1 MPDRKCRSLS
11 VGLLPDRRKSD
22 SALLVG
28 VSQTTMKVLI
38 SRNVLAIYRD
48 LMPAIRVD
56 KSTVVLAND

>member
-11 VGLLPDRRKSD
+11 VGLLPDRKKSD
-22 SALLVG
+22 SALFAISSEIMAVLV
-28 VSQTTMKVLI
+28 L
-38 SRNVLAIYRD
+38 RNLLATYRD